1 MPGSLS
7 EPMQGIRMRKPFVN
21 RSFSVMTAAVAA
33 VLAPAACLPETATA
47 PFRDQLAAME
57 AEIGG
62 VIGVHAAN
70 IATGETLG
78 HRADER
84 FAFASTFKP
93 LLVAAVLADA
103 DAGRLSLG
111 RRLSLEGI
119 EIQPH
124 SPIVGALGS
133 GERPRVET
141 LCEAA
146 ITISDNTATNLL
158 LDLVGGPAGLT
169 RFLRAHGDDVTRLD
183 RYEVALNTN
192 LDGDV
197 RDTSTPRAMSGS
209 YARFVFGDALSA
221 ASRQRLEQWLV
232 SSRTGGKRLRAGL
245 PAAWRSGDKTGYGAN
260 GAVNDVA
267 IAWPAGGGPIV
278 ITVFMSGSGEDVAT
292 LNAVHA
298 RIAGLVAE
306 RLAGG

>member
-1 MPGSLS
+1 
-7 EPMQGIRMRKPFVN
+7 MRKPFVN
-21 RSFSVMTAAVAA
+21 RSFSVMTAALA
-33 VLAPAACLPETATA
+33 VMLAPAACLPETATTS
-47 PFRDQLAAME
+47 FRDHLSAME

-62 VIGVHAAN
+62 VIGVYATN
-70 IATGETLG
+70 IATGEALG

-93 LLVAAVLADA
+93 LLVAAVLAEA
-103 DAGRLSLG
+103 DAARLSLE
-111 RRLSLEGI
+111 RRLGLEGI

-133 GERPRVET
+133 GEMPRVAT

-146 ITISDNTATNLL
+146 ITVSDNTATNLL

-192 LDGDV
+192 LDGDL
-197 RDTSTPRAMSGS
+197 RDTSTPRAMSAS
-209 YARFVFGDALSA
+209 YARFVLGDALSA
-221 ASRQRLEQWLV
+221 ASRRRLEQWLV

-245 PAAWRSGDKTGYGAN
+245 PAAWRAGDKTGYGAN
-260 GAVNDVA
+260 AAVNDVA
-267 IAWPAGGGPIV
+267 VAWPAGGGPLV

-306 RLAGG
+306 RLAGS